1 MSSSAKEKGF
11 GPHFRHKKGEL
22 KAEFTWPSTLDIS
35 ASTPSIQAN
44 TRPLRVEPAVSQI
57 RPTTGEDAL
66 LAESSF
72 TATSR
77 VPRPIDYKPPALQA
91 LSSALEKLNKTA
103 EVFPPLQ
110 AAIGGLVSCVGPQS
124 DRNRSLCEEL
134 GDSIHKSDLRQL
146 VRLSGSLFIDAVTA
160 IRYIRQ
166 TGTIVDPNQL
176 ETILISSLS
185 SGFQRLDID
194 ELYTGAR
201 DSSLPPL
208 HTPAS
213 NTTIL
218 WAAVHQSDRD
228 PQKQQQMLL
237 ILWTAVCTWEPVD
250 INILATLTGIKATKV
265 NTLLQSLYSMLHVSQ
280 VTKMITTLHA
290 SFPDFMF
297 DKERSAKFCCDE
309 AKHSQLLVERCF
321 EVMQDQLKFNI
332 RSLETLFIPDSEVQD
347 RWIKYPGHVKD
358 GSFYDLIASLRCP
371 TYPTMSVIL

>member
-11 GPHFRHKKGEL
+11 GPYFRYKKGEL
-22 KAEFTWPSTLDIS
+22 KAELTWPSTLDIS
-35 ASTPSIQAN
+35 ASTPSIQAD
-44 TRPLRVEPAVSQI
+44 TRPLRVELAVSQI

-91 LSSALEKLNKTA
+91 LSSALEKLSKTA

-124 DRNRSLCEEL
+124 DRNRSVCVVHEIE
-134 GDSIHKSDLRQL
+134 KSL
-146 VRLSGSLFIDAVTA
+146 VQQGVHGGMLPSRMYIARA
-160 IRYIRQ
+160 RIR
-166 TGTIVDPNQL
+166 G
-176 ETILISSLS
+176 
-185 SGFQRLDID
+185 
-194 ELYTGAR
+194 

-237 ILWTAVCTWEPVD
+237 ILWTAFCTREPVD
-250 INILATLTGIKATKV
+250 INILATLTGIKATKA

-309 AKHSQLLVERCF
+309 AKHSQLLAE
-321 EVMQDQLKFNI
+321 
-332 RSLETLFIPDSEVQD
+332 
-347 RWIKYPGHVKD
+347 
-358 GSFYDLIASLRCP
+358 
-371 TYPTMSVIL
+371 